1 MSNHIIAVGGTGQ
14 MIALAYLKLA
24 RLCGY
29 RDGDIAEIHIVDSDR
44 TGDTCEQI
52 ATLLHKAKNALKTVA
67 PIPSHRKLGSFSQ
80 DFDEAGTNDNIRRI
94 APLLYTAK
102 DLEVNVRKGLYG
114 RPSVGSACMS
124 IKTNPPAGH
133 NTDPELIALR
143 DSVCQPGNKVVIC
156 GSLFGG
162 TGAGVIPT
170 LARFLRNSQDGNS
183 IEITIV
189 SMLKWFRIPGVADA
203 DGGIDKSIDD
213 NMLSANSSAGIF
225 YLKDRITEDVNACVL
240 LGPREP
246 IERDF
251 EKVGQQN
258 EKAYFI
264 NLLAAII
271 ASNTLNAGSLDKVFG
286 TIVDP
291 KMYCYVI
298 SGGDDNNPQMLSAD
312 LLDVFL
318 PGGKNNRIKLH
329 EIIEVSKEVVAILG
343 YFANYIYGGYKSFSF
358 TPSFTR
364 PRWLV
369 KSFKEGTNRHVHA
382 LVIERREQLSS
393 LISWYNQLDTQEGH
407 QPYFSTELERINV
420 ARKKYNKVRGNP
432 MKFIRE
438 WMNDIKVV
446 NDGNLSE
453 EELVDLLIVE
463 LRKKIN
469 NKFMDNKFGDLYR

>member
-1 MSNHIIAVGGTGQ
+1 M
-14 MIALAYLKLA
+14 
-24 RLCGY
+24 
-29 RDGDIAEIHIVDSDR
+29 
-44 TGDTCEQI
+44 
-52 ATLLHKAKNALKTVA
+52 
-67 PIPSHRKLGSFSQ
+67 
-80 DFDEAGTNDNIRRI
+80 
-94 APLLYTAK
+94 
-102 DLEVNVRKGLYG
+102 
-114 RPSVGSACMS
+114 
-124 IKTNPPAGH
+124 
-133 NTDPELIALR
+133 
-143 DSVCQPGNKVVIC
+143 
-156 GSLFGG
+156 
-162 TGAGVIPT
+162 
-170 LARFLRNSQDGNS
+170 
-183 IEITIV
+183 
-189 SMLKWFRIPGVADA
+189 
-203 DGGIDKSIDD
+203 
-213 NMLSANSSAGIF
+213 
-225 YLKDRITEDVNACVL
+225 
-240 LGPREP
+240 
-246 IERDF
+246 
-251 EKVGQQN
+251 GQQN